1 MDYKDNEVLVVD
13 YNDNLIFINKERK
26 NEILTVY
33 VTDGFKLFLDA
44 DVVL

>member
-1 MDYKDNEVLVVD
+1 MDCKDNEVLVVD
-13 YNDNLIFINKERK
+13 YNDNLIFINKEK